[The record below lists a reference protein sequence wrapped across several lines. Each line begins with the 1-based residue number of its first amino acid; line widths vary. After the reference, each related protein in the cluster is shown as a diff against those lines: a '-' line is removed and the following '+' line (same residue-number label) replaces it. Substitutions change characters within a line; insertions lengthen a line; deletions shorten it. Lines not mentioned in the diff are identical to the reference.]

1 MPAVLRRGVM
11 DELATAAAAVAI
23 ATDAYA
29 EKDSELGL
37 TFTTYMDVEAQEAA
51 EERIN
56 VDKENDI
63 SIPAEREV
71 QAGNPKVLNATREP
85 RSTPHA
91 QPLPQV
97 VGHNDVLRNSL
108 SRRLLLQKADGMFP
122 EGQEAPRAMV
132 KDGTPRPPRR
142 PTSSS

>member
-1 MPAVLRRGVM
+1 M

-71 QAGNPKVLNATREP
+71 QAGNPKIA
-85 RSTPHA
+85 A
-91 QPLPQV
+91 
-97 VGHNDVLRNSL
+97 
-108 SRRLLLQKADGMFP
+108 P
-122 EGQEAPRAMV
+122 EGRWHVPR
-132 KDGTPRPPRR
+132 GPG
-142 PTSSS
+142 SSESHG

>member
-1 MPAVLRRGVM
+1 M

-71 QAGNPKVLNATREP
+71 EAGNPKVLNATREP

-108 SRRLLLQKADGMFP
+108 SRRLPGCAAP
-122 EGQEAPRAMV
+122 EGRWHVSRGP
-132 KDGTPRPPRR
+132 G
-142 PTSSS
+142 SSESLG

>member
-71 QAGNPKVLNATREP
+71 EAGNPKVLNATREP

-108 SRRLLLQKADGMFP
+108 SRRLPGCAAP
-122 EGQEAPRAMV
+122 EGRWHVSRGP
-132 KDGTPRPPRR
+132 G
-142 PTSSS
+142 SSESLG

>member
-11 DELATAAAAVAI
+11 DELATAASAVAI
-23 ATDAYA
+23 ATDAFA

-37 TFTTYMDVEAQEAA
+37 TFTTCLDVEAQEAA

-71 QAGNPKVLNATREP
+71 EAGNLNPKVLNATREP

-91 QPLPQV
+91 
-97 VGHNDVLRNSL
+97 
-108 SRRLLLQKADGMFP
+108 
-122 EGQEAPRAMV
+122 
-132 KDGTPRPPRR
+132 
-142 PTSSS
+142 

>member
-11 DELATAAAAVAI
+11 DELATAASAVAI
-23 ATDAYA
+23 ATYAFA

-37 TFTTYMDVEAQEAA
+37 TFTTCLDVEAQEAA

-56 VDKENDI
+56 VDKENDV

-71 QAGNPKVLNATREP
+71 EAGNPKVLNATREP

-108 SRRLLLQKADGMFP
+108 SRRLPGCAAP
-122 EGQEAPRAMV
+122 EGRWHVSRGP
-132 KDGTPRPPRR
+132 G
-142 PTSSS
+142 SSESLG